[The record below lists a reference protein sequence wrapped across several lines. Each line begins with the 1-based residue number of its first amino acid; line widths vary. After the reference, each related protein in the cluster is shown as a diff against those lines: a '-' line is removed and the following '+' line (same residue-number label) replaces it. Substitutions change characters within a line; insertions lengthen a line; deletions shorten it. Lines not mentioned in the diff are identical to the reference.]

1 MTKPGVVNN
10 RSMITGLIQEIALQE
25 FPTNYDVSNIDLKA
39 DLFFEV
45 KKLQPQNIQ

>member
-10 RSMITGLIQEIALQE
+10 RSILTGLTQEIALKE
-25 FPTNYDVSNIDLKA
+25 FPSNYDESNIDLKA

-45 KKLQPQNIQ
+45 KKL